1 MKKTLTVNLN
11 NTVYHIDSDAYE
23 LLHQYLN
30 DVESRLSSDE
40 KKDVMADIE
49 ARVSELFSEKLQKG
63 KNVINIEDVEEVI
76 NILGKPNQYSEE
88 GAEDGSQESAQT
100 PPPPGTKGKKKYYRD
115 VDNAVLGGVAAGLA
129 ALLGWDVVLVR
140 VLMVLVIF
148 LGYGT
153 LIPIYLIV
161 WLIAP
166 AAVTVAQK
174 LEMQGESVTA
184 ERIKSEINN
193 MKTYVESDKFRENAS
208 TVGSKLGEVFRT
220 IFKVIF
226 GFVGAIMGFVG
237 FVMLGVLLL
246 LLSFLIFEPSML
258 TGFTPELS
266 MFTPE
271 KLVLMV
277 IALVFIVGIPIF
289 MLIYWAIKIISGKPS
304 KTGALSTILG
314 VIWFLSIFL
323 FAGLAAKTAF
333 TLTKGDFENF
343 EFYWNDNYESE
354 VTEARIVEPF
364 TGIEIAGNIE
374 LEIVQDTLNSLVIK
388 TAPSIMSNIRSEVEN
403 GVLKIY
409 TNKFHINRDV
419 KALVSARVINS
430 ITASGVSRVRTDG
443 KINTD
448 NLTLD
453 VSGASSVRMKT
464 FVSQDL
470 VVDVTGLSNV
480 ELEGV
485 AYSIRSNTT
494 GTTHLDATE
503 LAVKNGTFTG
513 SGTSQIDASV
523 SDSLVVDVTGATSF
537 YNNKKPLY
545 LKESKSGAAD
555 IQIRR

>member
-1 MKKTLTVNLN
+1 MKKTLTVNLS

-30 DVESRLSSDE
+30 DVESRLSADE
-40 KKDVMADIE
+40 KKEVMTDIE

-63 KNVINIEDVEEVI
+63 KNVINIKDVEEVI
-76 NILGKPNQYSEE
+76 NVLGKPNQFSEE
-88 GAEDGSQESAQT
+88 DAEEGSQESAQT
-100 PPPPGTKGKKKYYRD
+100 PPQSGAKGKKKYYRD

-153 LIPIYLIV
+153 LIPIYLVV

-166 AAVTVAQK
+166 AAVTIAQK

-193 MKTYVESDKFRENAS
+193 MKTYVESDKFKENAS
-208 TVGSKLGEVFRT
+208 SVGSKLGEVFRT
-220 IFKVIF
+220 VFKVIF
-226 GFVGAIMGFVG
+226 GFIGAVMGLVG
-237 FVMLGVLLL
+237 FVMLGALLL
-246 LLSFLIFEPSML
+246 VLSFLIFEPSLL
-258 TGFTPELS
+258 TGFTPEFG
-266 MFTPE
+266 MITPG
-271 KLVLMV
+271 KMVLMI

-289 MLIYWAIKIISGKPS
+289 MLIFWAIKIVSGKPTRS
-304 KTGALSTILG
+304 GALSTVLG
-314 VIWFLSIFL
+314 IVWFLSIFL
-323 FAGLAAKTAF
+323 FAGLAARTAF
-333 TLTKGDFENF
+333 SLTKGNFENF
-343 EFYWNDNYESE
+343 EFYWNDIHEDD

-364 TGIEIAGNIE
+364 TGIDIAGNIE

-388 TAPSIMSNIRSEVEN
+388 TAPSIMSNIRTEVEN

-419 KALVSARVINS
+419 KALVSARVLNS
-430 ITASGVSRVRTDG
+430 IRASGVSRVRTDG

-448 NLTLD
+448 RLILD
-453 VSGASSVRMKT
+453 ISGASSVKMKT
-464 FVSQDL
+464 VVSQDL
-470 VVDVTGLSNV
+470 ILNVAGLSNV

-485 AYSIRSNTT
+485 AYSIKSNTS
-494 GTTHLDATE
+494 GTTHLDVSE
-503 LAVKNGTFTG
+503 LVVKNGNFSA
-513 SGTSQIDASV
+513 SGTSQIDANV
-523 SDSLVVDVTGATSF
+523 SDSLIVNVSGATSF
-537 YNNKKPLY
+537 YNSKNPLY

>member
-30 DVESRLSSDE
+30 DVEGRLSSDE

-88 GAEDGSQESAQT
+88 ETEDGSQESAQT
-100 PPPPGTKGKKKYYRD
+100 PPTSGKMAKKKYYRD

-129 ALLGWDVVLVR
+129 ALLGWDIVLVR
-140 VLMVLVIF
+140 VLMILVIF

-153 LIPIYLIV
+153 LIPIYIV
-161 WLIAP
+161 VWIIAP
-166 AAVTVAQK
+166 AAVTIAQK
-174 LEMQGESVTA
+174 LEMQGETVTA
-184 ERIKSEINN
+184 ERIKAEINN
-193 MKTYVESDKFRENAS
+193 MKNYVESDKFKENAS
-208 TVGSKLGEVFRT
+208 SVGSKLGEVFRI

-246 LLSFLIFEPSML
+246 LLSFLIFEPAML
-258 TGFTPELS
+258 TGFTPELG

-343 EFYWNDNYESE
+343 EFYWNDIHEND

-388 TAPSIMSNIRSEVEN
+388 TAPAIMSNIRSEVEN

-443 KINTD
+443 NLNTD
-448 NLTLD
+448 KLTLD
-453 VSGASSVRMKT
+453 VSGASSVKMKT

-485 AYSIRSNTT
+485 AYSIKSNTS
-494 GTTHLDATE
+494 GTTHMDVSE

-545 LKESKSGAAD
+545 LKESKTGAAD
-555 IQIRR
+555 IQIGR